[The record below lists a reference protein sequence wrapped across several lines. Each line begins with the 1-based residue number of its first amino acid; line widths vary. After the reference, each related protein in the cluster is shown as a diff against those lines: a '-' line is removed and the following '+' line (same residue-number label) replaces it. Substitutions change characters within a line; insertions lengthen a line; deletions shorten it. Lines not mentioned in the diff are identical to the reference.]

1 MDPASAL
8 RDDARAGV
16 STPEPGAAD
25 AACLARLRWRCRRG
39 LLENDLVLARWLD
52 AHAATMSATE
62 AAALDR
68 ALDLPDNELW
78 DLIARR
84 RDSDDP
90 ALAPIIDALRQ
101 A

>member
-1 MDPASAL
+1 M
-8 RDDARAGV
+8 RDDARGCAATPAAG
-16 STPEPGAAD
+16 GAD
-25 AACLARLRWRCRRG
+25 AACVARLRWRCRRG

-52 AHAATMSATE
+52 AHAGSMSAAE
-62 AAALDR
+62 AVALDR

-84 RDSDDP
+84 RDSDEP

>member
-1 MDPASAL
+1 M
-8 RDDARAGV
+8 RDDARECRAAPV
-16 STPEPGAAD
+16 ADVAD
-25 AACLARLRWRCRRG
+25 AAWVARLRWRCRRG

-52 AHAATMSATE
+52 ARGASMSAAE